1 MKKLDI
7 KGIIFDYGGTLDT
20 RGDHWSEVLWQG
32 YEHFGIGVA
41 DDEEVEPGVSIHKQA
56 FRDAY
61 VYGERALAVNPIV
74 TPDFHF
80 EDILREKLIL
90 ELNFLAGKELLETG
104 KDDSE
109 KQAKLG
115 NLGNDSEASSS
126 VISSSSDSLSSDSS
140 SSDSLSSDSSSSDSS
155 SDSSSS
161 DASSESLFLSLS
173 DSEIHQIAV
182 DMARYINSKTLEL
195 LQENRQ
201 VLEHLK
207 QAGYPMV
214 LVSNFYGN
222 INQVLKDAEIDGY
235 FKEVIESAVVGVRKP
250 NPAIFA
256 LGVCALD
263 LPASQVLVVGDTY
276 GKDIIPAHKLGCH
289 TLWIKGL
296 QWEEKKVDESI
307 PDGII
312 KKLSEMEGFLKIS

>member
-1 MKKLDI
+1 MKVLDI

-104 KDDSE
+104 KDDAE

-115 NLGNDSEASSS
+115 NLGCD
-126 VISSSSDSLSSDSS
+126 SDSS
-140 SSDSLSSDSSSSDSS
+140 
-155 SDSSSS
+155 
-161 DASSESLFLSLS
+161 SSESLFLSLS

-182 DMARYINSKTLEL
+182 DMARYINAKTLEL

-222 INQVLKDAEIDGY
+222 INQVLKDAGIDGY
-235 FKEVIESAVVGVRKP
+235 FKDVIESAVVGVRKP

>member
-41 DDEEVEPGVSIHKQA
+41 ADEEVEPGVSIHKQA

-104 KDDSE
+104 KDDAE

-115 NLGNDSEASSS
+115 ND
-126 VISSSSDSLSSDSS
+126 
-140 SSDSLSSDSSSSDSS
+140 
-155 SDSSSS
+155 S
-161 DASSESLFLSLS
+161 DASSESLLLSLS

-182 DMARYINSKTLEL
+182 DMAHYINAKTLDL
-195 LQENRQ
+195 LQENKL

-296 QWEEKKVDESI
+296 QWEEKLVDESI

-312 KKLSEMEGFLKIS
+312 RKLSEMEEFLKIS

>member
-1 MKKLDI
+1 MKVLDI

-115 NLGNDSEASSS
+115 NLGNDS
-126 VISSSSDSLSSDSS
+126 DLS
-140 SSDSLSSDSSSSDSS
+140 
-155 SDSSSS
+155 
-161 DASSESLFLSLS
+161 SSESLFLSLS

-182 DMARYINSKTLEL
+182 DMARYINAKTLEL

-222 INQVLKDAEIDGY
+222 INQVLKDAGIDGY
-235 FKEVIESAVVGVRKP
+235 FQDVIESAVVGVRKP

>member
-1 MKKLDI
+1 MKEKMKKIDI

-41 DDEEVEPGVSIHKQA
+41 ADEEVEPGVSIHKQA

-104 KDDSE
+104 KDDAE

-115 NLGNDSEASSS
+115 ND
-126 VISSSSDSLSSDSS
+126 
-140 SSDSLSSDSSSSDSS
+140 
-155 SDSSSS
+155 S
-161 DASSESLFLSLS
+161 DASSESLLLSLS
-173 DSEIHQIAV
+173 DSEIHQISV
-182 DMARYINSKTLEL
+182 DMAHYINAKTLDL
-195 LQENRQ
+195 LHENKQ

-235 FKEVIESAVVGVRKP
+235 FKDVIESAVVGVRKP

-296 QWEEKKVDESI
+296 QWEEKQVDESI

-312 KKLSEMEGFLKIS
+312 RKLSEMEEFLKIS

>member
-1 MKKLDI
+1 MKVLDI

-41 DDEEVEPGVSIHKQA
+41 ADEEVEPGVSIHKQA

-104 KDDSE
+104 KDDAE

-115 NLGNDSEASSS
+115 ND
-126 VISSSSDSLSSDSS
+126 
-140 SSDSLSSDSSSSDSS
+140 
-155 SDSSSS
+155 S

-173 DSEIHQIAV
+173 DSEIHQISV
-182 DMARYINSKTLEL
+182 DMAHYINAKTLDL
-195 LQENRQ
+195 LHENKQ

-235 FKEVIESAVVGVRKP
+235 FKDVIESAVVGVRKP

-312 KKLSEMEGFLKIS
+312 KKLSEMEEFLKIS

>member
-41 DDEEVEPGVSIHKQA
+41 ADEEVEPGVSIHKQA

-61 VYGERALAVNPIV
+61 VYGERALAVNLIV

-90 ELNFLAGKELLETG
+90 ELNFLAGKKLLETG
-104 KDDSE
+104 KDDAE

-115 NLGNDSEASSS
+115 ND
-126 VISSSSDSLSSDSS
+126 
-140 SSDSLSSDSSSSDSS
+140 
-155 SDSSSS
+155 S
-161 DASSESLFLSLS
+161 DASSESLLLSLS

-182 DMARYINSKTLEL
+182 DMAHYINAKTLDL
-195 LQENRQ
+195 LQENKQ

-296 QWEEKKVDESI
+296 QWEEKQVDESI

-312 KKLSEMEGFLKIS
+312 RKLSEMEEFLKIS

>member
-1 MKKLDI
+1 MKKRDI

-32 YEHFGIGVA
+32 YKHFGIGVA

-104 KDDSE
+104 KDDAE

-115 NLGNDSEASSS
+115 ND
-126 VISSSSDSLSSDSS
+126 
-140 SSDSLSSDSSSSDSS
+140 
-155 SDSSSS
+155 S
-161 DASSESLFLSLS
+161 DASSESLLLSLS

-182 DMARYINSKTLEL
+182 DMAHYINAKTLDL
-195 LQENRQ
+195 LHENKQ

-235 FKEVIESAVVGVRKP
+235 FKDVIESAVVGVRKP

-296 QWEEKKVDESI
+296 QWEEKQVDESI

-312 KKLSEMEGFLKIS
+312 RKLSEMEEFLKIS

>member
-1 MKKLDI
+1 MNKLGV

-20 RGDHWSEVLWQG
+20 RGDHWSEVLWKG
-32 YEHFGIGVA
+32 YEHFGLGVGA
-41 DDEEVEPGVSIHKQA
+41 DEDVKPGVTIDKLS

-61 VYGERALAVNPIV
+61 VYAERALAVNPIV
-74 TPDFHF
+74 TPSFHF
-80 EDILREKLIL
+80 VDILREKLLL
-90 ELNFLAGKELLETG
+90 ELSFLVGQPLLPTG
-104 KDDSE
+104 KDDGE
-109 KQAKLG
+109 KQAHLTCHLALTKAEVMDVAKNMAEYIDHETKCLLEENKL
-115 NLGNDSEASSS
+115 
-126 VISSSSDSLSSDSS
+126 
-140 SSDSLSSDSSSSDSS
+140 
-155 SDSSSS
+155 
-161 DASSESLFLSLS
+161 
-173 DSEIHQIAV
+173 
-182 DMARYINSKTLEL
+182 
-195 LQENRQ
+195 

-222 INQVLKDAEIDGY
+222 IETVLKDAQLDSY
-235 FKEVIESAVVGVRKP
+235 FDRIIESAVVGVRKP

-276 GKDIIPAHKLGCH
+276 TKDIVPAHQLGCH

-296 QWEEKKVDESI
+296 QWEEKAYDDSL

-312 KKLSEMEGFLKIS
+312 TKLSDMENFLCV

>member
-41 DDEEVEPGVSIHKQA
+41 ADEEVEPGVSIHKQA

-104 KDDSE
+104 KDDAE

-115 NLGNDSEASSS
+115 ND
-126 VISSSSDSLSSDSS
+126 
-140 SSDSLSSDSSSSDSS
+140 
-155 SDSSSS
+155 S
-161 DASSESLFLSLS
+161 DASSESLLLSLS

-182 DMARYINSKTLEL
+182 DMAHYINAKTLDL
-195 LQENRQ
+195 LQENKL

-222 INQVLKDAEIDGY
+222 INQVLKDAGIDGY

-276 GKDIIPAHKLGCH
+276 SKDIMPAYKLGCC

-296 QWEEKKVDESI
+296 QWEEKQVDESI

-312 KKLSEMEGFLKIS
+312 RKLSEMEDFLKIS

>member
-1 MKKLDI
+1 MKELDI

-41 DDEEVEPGVSIHKQA
+41 DDEEVEPGVSIRKQA

-115 NLGNDSEASSS
+115 NFGND
-126 VISSSSDSLSSDSS
+126 
-140 SSDSLSSDSSSSDSS
+140 
-155 SDSSSS
+155 S

-182 DMARYINSKTLEL
+182 DMARYINAKTLAL
-195 LQENRQ
+195 LNENRQ

-222 INQVLKDAEIDGY
+222 INQVLKDAGIDGY

>member
-1 MKKLDI
+1 MKVLDI

-109 KQAKLG
+109 KQTKLG
-115 NLGNDSEASSS
+115 NPGKD
-126 VISSSSDSLSSDSS
+126 
-140 SSDSLSSDSSSSDSS
+140 
-155 SDSSSS
+155 S

-182 DMARYINSKTLEL
+182 DMARYINAKTLAL
-195 LQENRQ
+195 LKENKL

-207 QAGYPMV
+207 QKGYPMV

-222 INQVLKDAEIDGY
+222 INQVLKDAGIDGY
-235 FKEVIESAVVGVRKP
+235 FEDVIESAVVGVRKP

-276 GKDIIPAHKLGCH
+276 GKDIVPAHKLGCH

>member
-1 MKKLDI
+1 MKVLDI

-90 ELNFLAGKELLETG
+90 ELNFLAGKKLLETG

-109 KQAKLG
+109 KQTKLG
-115 NLGNDSEASSS
+115 NPGKD
-126 VISSSSDSLSSDSS
+126 
-140 SSDSLSSDSSSSDSS
+140 
-155 SDSSSS
+155 S

-173 DSEIHQIAV
+173 DSEIQQIAV
-182 DMARYINSKTLEL
+182 DMARYINAKTLAL
-195 LQENRQ
+195 LNENKQ

-222 INQVLKDAEIDGY
+222 INQVLKDAGIDGY
-235 FKEVIESAVVGVRKP
+235 FQNVIESAVVGVRKP

>member
-41 DDEEVEPGVSIHKQA
+41 ADEEVEPGVSIHKQA

-90 ELNFLAGKELLETG
+90 ELSFLAGKELLETG
-104 KDDSE
+104 KNDAE

-115 NLGNDSEASSS
+115 ND
-126 VISSSSDSLSSDSS
+126 
-140 SSDSLSSDSSSSDSS
+140 
-155 SDSSSS
+155 S
-161 DASSESLFLSLS
+161 DASSESLLLSLS

-182 DMARYINSKTLEL
+182 DMAHYINAETLDL
-195 LQENRQ
+195 LQENKQ

-222 INQVLKDAEIDGY
+222 INQVLKDAGIDGY

-276 GKDIIPAHKLGCH
+276 GKDIMPAHKLGCH

-296 QWEEKKVDESI
+296 QWEEKQVDESI

-312 KKLSEMEGFLKIS
+312 RKLSEMEDFLKIS

>member
-41 DDEEVEPGVSIHKQA
+41 ADEEVEPGVSIHKQA

-104 KDDSE
+104 KDDAE

-115 NLGNDSEASSS
+115 ND
-126 VISSSSDSLSSDSS
+126 
-140 SSDSLSSDSSSSDSS
+140 
-155 SDSSSS
+155 S
-161 DASSESLFLSLS
+161 DASSESLLLSLS

-182 DMARYINSKTLEL
+182 DMAHYINAKTLDL
-195 LQENRQ
+195 LHENKQ

-235 FKEVIESAVVGVRKP
+235 FKDVIESAVVGVRKP

-296 QWEEKKVDESI
+296 QWEEKLVDESI

-312 KKLSEMEGFLKIS
+312 RKLSEMEEFLKIS

>member
-1 MKKLDI
+1 MKVLDI

-32 YEHFGIGVA
+32 YEYFGIGVA

-56 FRDAY
+56 FRNAY
-61 VYGERALAVNPIV
+61 VYGERAMAVNPIV

-109 KQAKLG
+109 KQTKLG
-115 NLGNDSEASSS
+115 NPGKD
-126 VISSSSDSLSSDSS
+126 
-140 SSDSLSSDSSSSDSS
+140 
-155 SDSSSS
+155 S

-173 DSEIHQIAV
+173 DSEIRQIAV
-182 DMARYINSKTLEL
+182 DMARYINAKTLAL
-195 LQENRQ
+195 LNENKQ

-207 QAGYPMV
+207 QKGYPMV

-222 INQVLKDAEIDGY
+222 INQVLKDAGIGGY
-235 FKEVIESAVVGVRKP
+235 FEDVIESAVVGVRKP

-312 KKLSEMEGFLKIS
+312 KKLSEMEEFLKIS

>member
-90 ELNFLAGKELLETG
+90 ELNFLTGKELLETG
-104 KDDSE
+104 KDDAE

-115 NLGNDSEASSS
+115 ND
-126 VISSSSDSLSSDSS
+126 
-140 SSDSLSSDSSSSDSS
+140 
-155 SDSSSS
+155 S
-161 DASSESLFLSLS
+161 DASSECLLLSLS

-182 DMARYINSKTLEL
+182 DMAHYINAKTLDL
-195 LQENRQ
+195 LHENKQ

-235 FKEVIESAVVGVRKP
+235 FKDVIESAVVGVRKP

-296 QWEEKKVDESI
+296 QWEEKQVDESI

-312 KKLSEMEGFLKIS
+312 RKLSEMEEFLKIS

>member
-1 MKKLDI
+1 MKVLDI

-115 NLGNDSEASSS
+115 NFGKD
-126 VISSSSDSLSSDSS
+126 
-140 SSDSLSSDSSSSDSS
+140 
-155 SDSSSS
+155 S

-182 DMARYINSKTLEL
+182 DMARYINAKTLAL
-195 LQENRQ
+195 LKENKL

-207 QAGYPMV
+207 QKGYPMV

-222 INQVLKDAEIDGY
+222 INQVLKDAGIDGY
-235 FKEVIESAVVGVRKP
+235 FEDVIESAVVGVRKP

-312 KKLSEMEGFLKIS
+312 KKLSEMEEFLKIS

>member
-1 MKKLDI
+1 MKVLDI

-104 KDDSE
+104 KDDAE

-115 NLGNDSEASSS
+115 ND
-126 VISSSSDSLSSDSS
+126 
-140 SSDSLSSDSSSSDSS
+140 
-155 SDSSSS
+155 S
-161 DASSESLFLSLS
+161 DASSESLLLSLS

-182 DMARYINSKTLEL
+182 DMAHYINAKTLDL
-195 LQENRQ
+195 LHENKQ

-235 FKEVIESAVVGVRKP
+235 FKDVIESAVVGVRKP

-296 QWEEKKVDESI
+296 QWEEKQVDESI

-312 KKLSEMEGFLKIS
+312 RNLSEMEEFLKIS

>member
-1 MKKLDI
+1 MKELDI

-140 SSDSLSSDSSSSDSS
+140 SDSSSSD
-155 SDSSSS
+155 S

-173 DSEIHQIAV
+173 DSEIHQIAA

-195 LQENRQ
+195 LQENKQ

-207 QAGYPMV
+207 QKGYPMV

-222 INQVLKDAEIDGY
+222 INQVLKDAGIDGY
-235 FKEVIESAVVGVRKP
+235 FEDVIESAVVGVRKP

-276 GKDIIPAHKLGCH
+276 GKDIIPAHKLGCL

>member
-41 DDEEVEPGVSIHKQA
+41 ADEEVEPGVSIHKQA

-104 KDDSE
+104 KDDAE

-115 NLGNDSEASSS
+115 ND
-126 VISSSSDSLSSDSS
+126 
-140 SSDSLSSDSSSSDSS
+140 
-155 SDSSSS
+155 S
-161 DASSESLFLSLS
+161 DASSESLLLSLS

-182 DMARYINSKTLEL
+182 DMAHYINAKTLDL
-195 LQENRQ
+195 LQENKQ

-289 TLWIKGL
+289 TLWIRGL
-296 QWEEKKVDESI
+296 QWEEKQVDESI

-312 KKLSEMEGFLKIS
+312 RKLSEMEEFLKIS

>member
-1 MKKLDI
+1 MNREMKKLDI

-41 DDEEVEPGVSIHKQA
+41 ADEEVEPGVSIHKQA

-104 KDDSE
+104 KDDAE

-115 NLGNDSEASSS
+115 ND
-126 VISSSSDSLSSDSS
+126 
-140 SSDSLSSDSSSSDSS
+140 
-155 SDSSSS
+155 S
-161 DASSESLFLSLS
+161 DASSESLLLSLS

-182 DMARYINSKTLEL
+182 DMAHYISAKTLDL
-195 LQENRQ
+195 LLENKQ

-207 QAGYPMV
+207 QEGYPMV

-222 INQVLKDAEIDGY
+222 INQVLKDAGIDGY

-276 GKDIIPAHKLGCH
+276 GKDIMPAHKLGCH

-296 QWEEKKVDESI
+296 QWEEKQVDESI

-312 KKLSEMEGFLKIS
+312 LKLSEMEDFLKIS

>member
-104 KDDSE
+104 KDDAE

-115 NLGNDSEASSS
+115 ND
-126 VISSSSDSLSSDSS
+126 
-140 SSDSLSSDSSSSDSS
+140 
-155 SDSSSS
+155 S
-161 DASSESLFLSLS
+161 DASSESLLLSLS

-182 DMARYINSKTLEL
+182 DMAHYINAKTLDL
-195 LQENRQ
+195 LQENKQ

-222 INQVLKDAEIDGY
+222 INQVLKDAGIDGY

-276 GKDIIPAHKLGCH
+276 GKDIMPAHKLGCH

-296 QWEEKKVDESI
+296 QWEEKQVDESI

-312 KKLSEMEGFLKIS
+312 RKLSEMEDFLKIS

>member
-140 SSDSLSSDSSSSDSS
+140 SD
-155 SDSSSS
+155 S

-182 DMARYINSKTLEL
+182 DMARYINAKTLAL
-195 LQENRQ
+195 LNENRQ

>member
-1 MKKLDI
+1 MKVLDI

-90 ELNFLAGKELLETG
+90 ELNFLAGKDLLETG

-115 NLGNDSEASSS
+115 NPGKDSEA
-126 VISSSSDSLSSDSS
+126 L
-140 SSDSLSSDSSSSDSS
+140 
-155 SDSSSS
+155 
-161 DASSESLFLSLS
+161 SESLFLSLS
-173 DSEIHQIAV
+173 DSEIQQIAV
-182 DMARYINSKTLEL
+182 DMARYINAKTLAL
-195 LQENRQ
+195 LNENKQ

-207 QAGYPMV
+207 QKDYPMV

-222 INQVLKDAEIDGY
+222 INQVLKDAGIDGY
-235 FKEVIESAVVGVRKP
+235 FEDVIESAVVGVRKP

-312 KKLSEMEGFLKIS
+312 KKLSEMEEFLKIS

>member
-1 MKKLDI
+1 MKVLDI

-104 KDDSE
+104 KDDAE

-115 NLGNDSEASSS
+115 NFGNDSE
-126 VISSSSDSLSSDSS
+126 
-140 SSDSLSSDSSSSDSS
+140 
-155 SDSSSS
+155 
-161 DASSESLFLSLS
+161 ASSESLFLSLS
-173 DSEIHQIAV
+173 DSEIHQIAA
-182 DMARYINSKTLEL
+182 DMARYINAKTLAL
-195 LQENRQ
+195 LNENRQ

-222 INQVLKDAEIDGY
+222 INQVLKDAGIDGY
-235 FKEVIESAVVGVRKP
+235 FKDVIESAVVGVRKP

>member
-1 MKKLDI
+1 MNREMKKLEI

-41 DDEEVEPGVSIHKQA
+41 DDEEVEPGVSIPKQA

-104 KDDSE
+104 KDDAE

-115 NLGNDSEASSS
+115 ND
-126 VISSSSDSLSSDSS
+126 
-140 SSDSLSSDSSSSDSS
+140 
-155 SDSSSS
+155 S
-161 DASSESLFLSLS
+161 DASSESLLLSLS

-182 DMARYINSKTLEL
+182 DMAHYINAKTLDL
-195 LQENRQ
+195 LQENKQ

-235 FKEVIESAVVGVRKP
+235 FKDVIESAVVGVRKP

-296 QWEEKKVDESI
+296 QWEEKQVDESI

-312 KKLSEMEGFLKIS
+312 RKLSEMEEFLKIS

>member
-1 MKKLDI
+1 MKVLDI

-140 SSDSLSSDSSSSDSS
+140 SDSSSSD
-155 SDSSSS
+155 S

-182 DMARYINSKTLEL
+182 DMARYINAKTLAL
-195 LQENRQ
+195 LNENKQ

-207 QAGYPMV
+207 QKGYPMV

-222 INQVLKDAEIDGY
+222 INQVLKDAGIDGY
-235 FKEVIESAVVGVRKP
+235 FEDVIESAVVGVRKP

>member
-1 MKKLDI
+1 MNREMKKLDI

-41 DDEEVEPGVSIHKQA
+41 ADEEVEPGVSIHKQA

-104 KDDSE
+104 KDDAE

-115 NLGNDSEASSS
+115 ND
-126 VISSSSDSLSSDSS
+126 
-140 SSDSLSSDSSSSDSS
+140 
-155 SDSSSS
+155 S
-161 DASSESLFLSLS
+161 DASSESLLLSLS

-182 DMARYINSKTLEL
+182 DMAHYINAKTLDL
-195 LQENRQ
+195 LQENKQ

-256 LGVCALD
+256 LGVCALN

-296 QWEEKKVDESI
+296 QWEEKQVDESI

-312 KKLSEMEGFLKIS
+312 RKLSEMEEFLKIS

>member
-1 MKKLDI
+1 MNREMKKLDI

-32 YEHFGIGVA
+32 YEHFGIGVVA
-41 DDEEVEPGVSIHKQA
+41 DEEVEPGVSIHKQA

-104 KDDSE
+104 KDDTE

-115 NLGNDSEASSS
+115 ND
-126 VISSSSDSLSSDSS
+126 
-140 SSDSLSSDSSSSDSS
+140 
-155 SDSSSS
+155 S
-161 DASSESLFLSLS
+161 DASSESLLLSLS

-182 DMARYINSKTLEL
+182 DMAHYINAKTLDL
-195 LQENRQ
+195 LQENKQ

-256 LGVCALD
+256 LGVYALD

-296 QWEEKKVDESI
+296 QWEEKQVDESI

-312 KKLSEMEGFLKIS
+312 RKLSEMEEFLKIS

>member
-1 MKKLDI
+1 MKKLEI

-41 DDEEVEPGVSIHKQA
+41 DDEEVEPGVSVSKQA

-104 KDDSE
+104 KDDAE

-115 NLGNDSEASSS
+115 ND
-126 VISSSSDSLSSDSS
+126 
-140 SSDSLSSDSSSSDSS
+140 
-155 SDSSSS
+155 S
-161 DASSESLFLSLS
+161 DASSESLLLSLS

-182 DMARYINSKTLEL
+182 DMAHYINAKTLDL
-195 LQENRQ
+195 LQENKQ

-207 QAGYPMV
+207 EAGYPMV

-289 TLWIKGL
+289 SLWIKGL
-296 QWEEKKVDESI
+296 QWEEKQVDESI

-312 KKLSEMEGFLKIS
+312 RKLSEMEEFLKIS

>member
-1 MKKLDI
+1 MKVLDI

-104 KDDSE
+104 KDDAE

-115 NLGNDSEASSS
+115 NLGND
-126 VISSSSDSLSSDSS
+126 
-140 SSDSLSSDSSSSDSS
+140 
-155 SDSSSS
+155 S

-173 DSEIHQIAV
+173 DSEIQQIAV

-222 INQVLKDAEIDGY
+222 INQVLKDAGIDDY
-235 FKEVIESAVVGVRKP
+235 FKDVIESAVVGVRKP

>member
-41 DDEEVEPGVSIHKQA
+41 ADEEVEPGVSIHKQA

-61 VYGERALAVNPIV
+61 VYGERALAANPIV

-104 KDDSE
+104 KDDAE

-115 NLGNDSEASSS
+115 ND
-126 VISSSSDSLSSDSS
+126 
-140 SSDSLSSDSSSSDSS
+140 
-155 SDSSSS
+155 S
-161 DASSESLFLSLS
+161 DASSESLLLSLS

-182 DMARYINSKTLEL
+182 DMAHYINAKTLDL
-195 LQENRQ
+195 LQENKQ

-256 LGVCALD
+256 LGVCALN

-296 QWEEKKVDESI
+296 QWEEKQVDESI

-312 KKLSEMEGFLKIS
+312 RKLSEMEEFLKIS

>member
-1 MKKLDI
+1 MKVLDI

-104 KDDSE
+104 KDDAE

-115 NLGNDSEASSS
+115 NFGKD
-126 VISSSSDSLSSDSS
+126 
-140 SSDSLSSDSSSSDSS
+140 
-155 SDSSSS
+155 S

-182 DMARYINSKTLEL
+182 DMARYINAKTLAL
-195 LQENRQ
+195 LNENRL

-235 FKEVIESAVVGVRKP
+235 FKDVIESAVVGVRKP

>member
-1 MKKLDI
+1 MKKIDI

-41 DDEEVEPGVSIHKQA
+41 ADEEVEPGVSIHKQA

-104 KDDSE
+104 KDDAE

-115 NLGNDSEASSS
+115 ND
-126 VISSSSDSLSSDSS
+126 
-140 SSDSLSSDSSSSDSS
+140 
-155 SDSSSS
+155 S

-173 DSEIHQIAV
+173 DSEIHQISV
-182 DMARYINSKTLEL
+182 DMAHYINAKTLDL
-195 LQENRQ
+195 LHENKQ
-201 VLEHLK
+201 VLEYLK

-235 FKEVIESAVVGVRKP
+235 FKDVIESAVVGVRKP

-296 QWEEKKVDESI
+296 QWEEKQVDESI

-312 KKLSEMEGFLKIS
+312 RKLSEMEEFLKIS

>member
-1 MKKLDI
+1 MKKIDI

-32 YEHFGIGVA
+32 YEHLGIGVA
-41 DDEEVEPGVSIHKQA
+41 ADEEVEPGVSIHKQA

-104 KDDSE
+104 KDDAE

-115 NLGNDSEASSS
+115 ND
-126 VISSSSDSLSSDSS
+126 
-140 SSDSLSSDSSSSDSS
+140 
-155 SDSSSS
+155 S
-161 DASSESLFLSLS
+161 DASSESLLLSLS

-182 DMARYINSKTLEL
+182 DMAHYINAKTLDL
-195 LQENRQ
+195 LQENKQ

-207 QAGYPMV
+207 EAGYPMV

-235 FKEVIESAVVGVRKP
+235 FKDVIESAVVGVRKP

-296 QWEEKKVDESI
+296 QWEEKQVDESI

-312 KKLSEMEGFLKIS
+312 RKLSEMEEFLKIS

>member
-1 MKKLDI
+1 MKVLDI

-104 KDDSE
+104 KDDAE

-115 NLGNDSEASSS
+115 NFGKDSE
-126 VISSSSDSLSSDSS
+126 
-140 SSDSLSSDSSSSDSS
+140 
-155 SDSSSS
+155 
-161 DASSESLFLSLS
+161 ASSESLFLSLS
-173 DSEIHQIAV
+173 DSEIHQIAA
-182 DMARYINSKTLEL
+182 DMARYINAKTLAL
-195 LQENRQ
+195 LNENRQ

-222 INQVLKDAEIDGY
+222 INQVLKDAGIDGN
-235 FKEVIESAVVGVRKP
+235 FKDVIESAVVGVRKP

-276 GKDIIPAHKLGCH
+276 DKDIIPAHKLGCH

>member
-1 MKKLDI
+1 MKELDI

-74 TPDFHF
+74 TPGFHF

-126 VISSSSDSLSSDSS
+126 EM
-140 SSDSLSSDSSSSDSS
+140 SSSSDSS
-155 SDSSSS
+155 SD
-161 DASSESLFLSLS
+161 ASLESLFLSLS
-173 DSEIHQIAV
+173 DSEIRQIAV
-182 DMARYINSKTLEL
+182 DMARYINAKTLEL
-195 LQENRQ
+195 LQENKQ

-222 INQVLKDAEIDGY
+222 INQVLKDAGIDGY
-235 FKEVIESAVVGVRKP
+235 FQNVIESAVVGVRKP

>member
-41 DDEEVEPGVSIHKQA
+41 ADEEVEPGVSIHKQA

-104 KDDSE
+104 KDDAE

-115 NLGNDSEASSS
+115 ND
-126 VISSSSDSLSSDSS
+126 
-140 SSDSLSSDSSSSDSS
+140 
-155 SDSSSS
+155 S
-161 DASSESLFLSLS
+161 DASSESLLLSLS
-173 DSEIHQIAV
+173 DSEIYQISV
-182 DMARYINSKTLEL
+182 DMAHYINAKTLDL
-195 LQENRQ
+195 LHENKQ

-235 FKEVIESAVVGVRKP
+235 FKDVIESAVVGVRKP

-296 QWEEKKVDESI
+296 QWEEKQVDESI

-312 KKLSEMEGFLKIS
+312 RKLSEMEEFLKIS